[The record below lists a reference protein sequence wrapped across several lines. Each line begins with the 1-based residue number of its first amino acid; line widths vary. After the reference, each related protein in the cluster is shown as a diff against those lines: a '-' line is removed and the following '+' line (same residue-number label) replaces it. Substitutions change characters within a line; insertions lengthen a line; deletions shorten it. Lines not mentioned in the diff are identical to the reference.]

1 MCSQFF
7 RRTTG
12 VLEMRRDRT
21 GERSAS
27 GLFLT
32 RRRLLQGAGWIV
44 AAAARPRAESM
55 VRLKPD
61 TTYAAAAP
69 PEVSSVMTTLSTYM
83 SEAASRRLP
92 DAVVEK
98 TKHLILDTLAAMV
111 SGSELPPGRFAIQ
124 FARAYGGDKI
134 ATVAASNVVGGP
146 IEAAMANGML
156 AHSDETDD
164 THSFSQ
170 SHPGCSVVPAALAT
184 GEQFGIDGT
193 RFLRAVT
200 LGYDIGP
207 RVTATLGRLQYMVES
222 HRSTHA
228 ISGTFGSA
236 AAAGC
241 AAGLNAKQMRWLL
254 SYSAQQASGLASWQ
268 RDTDNIEKSFD
279 FGGMPARNGVTAAL
293 LVQAGGT
300 GVDDVFSGADNF
312 FQAFLPK
319 NNAEMVIEKLGE
331 RYEVTRTSFKKW
343 TVGAPIQAVLDALEN
358 IFKKNRFEAD
368 QVKQVLV
375 KLATNEAGIVN
386 NREIPDISLQHLV
399 AVMLVDKTVSFR
411 SAHETARMKDP
422 AILRQRA
429 KVQLIPDE
437 ELERRLPRREGIVEI
452 VLADGKRLTEHVEAV
467 RGTADNPMTREEI
480 ITKSR
485 DLMTPVLGAA
495 TCAKLI
501 ERVFDLENV
510 KNARD
515 LRPLL
520 QRAQVQRASYLMSAR
535 IRSRVWRS
543 QAGRFRERLDCR

>member
-124 FARAYGGDKI
+124 FARAYGGDKV
-134 ATVAASNVVGGP
+134 ATVAGANLVCGP
-146 IEAAMANGML
+146 IEAALANGML

-164 THSFSQ
+164 THPPSQ
-170 SHPGCSVVPAALAT
+170 SHPGCSIVPAALAV
-184 GEQFGIDGT
+184 GEKFGVDGT

-222 HRSTHA
+222 HRSTHG

-343 TVGAPIQAVLDALEN
+343 TVGAPIQAPLDALDN
-358 IFKKNRFEAD
+358 LLKQHRFGPD
-368 QVKQVLV
+368 QVKQIVV
-375 KLATNEAGIVN
+375 RVATNEAAIVN
-386 NREIPDISLQHLV
+386 NREIPDICLQHLV
-399 AVMLVDKTVSFR
+399 AVMLVDKTVTFR
-411 SAHETARMKDP
+411 SAHDTARMKDA
-422 AILRQRA
+422 AILHHRA

-437 ELERRLPRREGIVEI
+437 ELERRMPRREGTVEL
-452 VLADGKRLTEHVEAV
+452 VMNDGARINEHVASV
-467 RGTADNPMTREEI
+467 RGTFDNPMSREEVI
-480 ITKSR
+480 AKAR
-485 DLMTPVLGAA
+485 DLMNPVLG
-495 TCAKLI
+495 TNTTTKLI
-501 ERVFDLENV
+501 DTIFNLESIKNV
-510 KNARD
+510 RD
-515 LRPLL
+515 LRPML
-520 QRAQVQRASYLMSAR
+520 QR
-535 IRSRVWRS
+535 
-543 QAGRFRERLDCR
+543 G